1 MTATPCPNCAKPVCE
16 CKPAP
21 CCGVPWNPQDFT
33 SGKDCW
39 WCQRPAACRC
49 KCHITDFGPCDDCTE
64 CMSPYH
70 DKQVPHR
77 GVNLDGARPNQLGG

>member
-1 MTATPCPNCAKPVCE
+1 MTNDPCPNCAQPSCA

-39 WCQRPAACRC
+39 WCQRS
-49 KCHITDFGPCDDCTE
+49 TQE
-64 CMSPYH
+64 MS
-70 DKQVPHR
+70 
-77 GVNLDGARPNQLGG
+77 A